1 MPLEAV
7 KNRSLADQVFA
18 QLATEIVGSRYQP
31 GAALPSERELAEVFG
46 VNRHVVREA
55 LKRLA
60 QASLVKIAQ
69 GGHTRVLDYRRHAG
83 LEMLTLF
90 AEYANGNE
98 QVVGHWL
105 AVLEMRASM
114 AAEVVRLCAL
124 RASPELRKEL
134 VEITEKMRLSGDSQ
148 EIYTLEVRFWERA
161 LEGANNI
168 AYQLAFNSLIKSA
181 IRMGHA
187 AREMSVQEVK
197 NSGYRV
203 SLAEAIAAGDAERA
217 ETETRTRMR
226 GDLETLTK
234 LLEQRGA
241 PERGAAVASAAN
253 SAGAQAGN
261 LNERPGAA
269 AVVKVTRSLKSR
281 RVEKP

>member
-18 QLATEIVGSRYQP
+18 QLATEIVGSRYEP

-83 LEMLTLF
+83 LEMLALF

-98 QVVGHWL
+98 QVIGHWF

-124 RASPELRKEL
+124 RASPELRREL
-134 VEITEKMRLSGDSQ
+134 LEITEKMSVSGDSQ

-161 LEGANNI
+161 LEGADNI

-203 SLAEAIAAGDAERA
+203 SLAQAIAAGDADRA
-217 ETETRTRMR
+217 ETETRARMR
-226 GDLETLTK
+226 SDLKTLTQ
-234 LLEQRGA
+234 LFGHARPVGRA
-241 PERGAAVASAAN
+241 GSVASSAN
-253 SAGAQAGN
+253 SGAG
-261 LNERPGAA
+261 PGAA
-269 AVVKVTRSLKSR
+269 DNAPSVVKVTRHLKTPH
-281 RVEKP
+281 VEKP

>member
-18 QLATEIVGSRYQP
+18 QLATEIVGSRYEP

-69 GGHTRVLDYRRHAG
+69 GGHTRVLDYKRHAG
-83 LEMLTLF
+83 LEMLALF

-98 QVVGHWL
+98 QVIGHWF

-114 AAEVVRLCAL
+114 AAEVARLCAL
-124 RASPELRKEL
+124 RASPELRQEL
-134 VEITEKMRLSGDSQ
+134 VEITEKMSASTDSQ

-161 LEGANNI
+161 LEGADNI

-181 IRMGHA
+181 NRMGRA

-203 SLAEAIAAGDAERA
+203 SLAQAIAAGDADRA
-217 ETETRTRMR
+217 ESETRARMR
-226 GDLETLTK
+226 SDLQTLTQ
-234 LLEQRGA
+234 LFGHARPTG
-241 PERGAAVASAAN
+241 RGAALAAAAN
-253 SAGAQAGN
+253 SGTDN
-261 LNERPGAA
+261 DETSNPPS
-269 AVVKVTRSLKSR
+269 VSKVTRGLKTPRS
-281 RVEKP
+281 ENP

>member
-18 QLATEIVGSRYQP
+18 QLATEIVGSRYEP
-31 GAALPSERELAEVFG
+31 GAALPSERELADVFG

-98 QVVGHWL
+98 HILGHWF

-114 AAEVVRLCAL
+114 ATEVVRLCAL
-124 RASPELRKEL
+124 RASPALRKEL
-134 VEITEKMRLSGDSQ
+134 VEIAEKMRASSDPQ
-148 EIYTLEVRFWERA
+148 EIYTLEVWFWERA
-161 LEGANNI
+161 LEGADNI

-181 IRMGHA
+181 IRIGHA

-203 SLAEAIAAGDAERA
+203 SLAEAIAAGDADRA
-217 ETETRTRMR
+217 ESETRSQMR
-226 GDLETLTK
+226 QDLEKVKK
-234 LLEQRGA
+234 LFAR
-241 PERGAAVASAAN
+241 RRSAAQAVVAPAAN
-253 SAGAQAGN
+253 PAAAEGAGATGTAGLSTAVKAIRN
-261 LNERPGAA
+261 LKRPRA
-269 AVVKVTRSLKSR
+269 
-281 RVEKP
+281 EKP